1 MEKKQDLMECGA
13 AETAA
18 PAHISLVSRCL
29 VVPETQMPLGQTTE
43 LANISTSLRRAAA
56 LMLVFST
63 LHAYKGAIGTLVF
76 LATFWLT
83 WRAAAS
89 TLEAVRCSK
98 LFRAIAAVVVSIAT
112 AEVGFS
118 VWIGVARAPPV
129 MQYIDEAVRSCI
141 DTPPP
146 PVLPADVLLSSNA
159 LSPDV
164 HLAPPTIMKEAHMH
178 EVVETFAQ
186 MFFSEMEKRKCHSFI
201 KVPPPVALPASARPL
216 SGPHWGCEC
225 ASADLGK
232 ATLASLFT
240 AAAASIPL
248 RLHGTDADDDDDDD
262 DDAKKSRS
270 DESGTDRLRQLHGHE
285 HTHEH
290 EHEPGQA
297 NFGPMQMWDE
307 HGHGTSTLSQ
317 QWPQQ
322 CVQVGRATKHVA
334 WALLGLKV
342 IGALG
347 WFASGLLVF
356 KFSQQLA
363 VATHS

>member
-1 MEKKQDLMECGA
+1 
-13 AETAA
+13 
-18 PAHISLVSRCL
+18 
-29 VVPETQMPLGQTTE
+29 MPLNETTE

-63 LHAYKGAIGTLVF
+63 LHAFKGAIGTLVF

-98 LFRAIAAVVVSIAT
+98 LFRAIAAVVVLIAT

-129 MQYIDEAVRSCI
+129 MQYVDEAVRSCI

-146 PVLPADVLLSSNA
+146 PVLPANVLLSSDA

-164 HLAPPTIMKEAHMH
+164 HIAPPTIMKEDRAHRIMKEAHMH

-201 KVPPPVALPASARPL
+201 KVPPPVAFPASARPL
-216 SGPHWGCEC
+216 SGPQWGSEC

-232 ATLASLFT
+232 AMLASLFT
-240 AAAASIPL
+240 AAAASIPF
-248 RLHGTDADDDDDDD
+248 RLHGTDEVDDDDDD

-270 DESGTDRLRQLHGHE
+270 DESGTDRLRHLHGHAYTHE
-285 HTHEH
+285 HEH

-297 NFGPMQMWDE
+297 NFVPMHMWDE
-307 HGHGTSTLSQ
+307 HGHGTSTLSH

-347 WFASGLLVF
+347 WFTSGLLVF
-356 KFSQQLA
+356 KFSQNLA
-363 VATHS
+363 EATHS